1 MSSSINTNGINTNY
15 PVPGENNSTQGFRDN
30 FASIKNN
37 LNTASSEITDIQNK
51 ALLKSALDGSVLDN
65 NMNGAL
71 ISNALTRGFRATT
84 YNLGNS
90 LTGTVLVNLAQADV
104 HYGTIAGNVSLQFG
118 SWAPVNTESTVI
130 LRLSI
135 SNPAAVITFPSQV
148 VATNNNFGGTILE
161 NYVNVADAVT
171 VTAPAGVEQLDFKLS
186 TLDCGTTISIEPLNR
201 PYQAT
206 QIVTRTPSPTG
217 FVGDRAGTIAVD
229 SNYLY
234 VCTGDYDAV
243 TITSLNGISTNATG
257 NLITF
262 DADVGTAGVT
272 ANMPVV
278 FDTMFINNV
287 AVTDFGN
294 IIAGQVYYV
303 KTVVGST
310 ITISATRTGGTA
322 GSEFTLTTVTGGAN
336 TGMDASFY
344 NGTDIWKRI
353 SLTSW

>member
-1 MSSSINTNGINTNY
+1 MSNINTNAINADY
-15 PVPGENNSTQGFRDN
+15 PVPGVNNSTQGFRDN

-37 LNTASSEITDIQNK
+37 LNTASTEITDLQSK
-51 ALLKSALDGSVLDN
+51 ALLKAALDGSTLDN
-65 NMNGAL
+65 SMNGAL
-71 ISNALTRGFRATT
+71 ISNALTRGFRSTT

-90 LTGTVLVNLAQADV
+90 LTGTVLVNVAQADV
-104 HYGTIAGNVSLQFG
+104 HYGTVSGNISLQFG

-130 LRLSI
+130 LRLAI
-135 SNPAAVITFPSQV
+135 SNPNAVITFPSQV

-161 NYVNVADAVT
+161 NYVNVANAVT

-186 TLDCGTTISIEPLNR
+186 TIDCGTTISIEPLNR

-206 QIVTRTPSPTG
+206 QVITRTPAPTG
-217 FVGDRAGTIAVD
+217 FPGDKAGAIAAD
-229 SNYLY
+229 ADYLY

-257 NLITF
+257 NVITF
-262 DADVGTAGVT
+262 NSDVATAGV
-272 ANMPVV
+272 AVDLPVI

-287 AVTDFGN
+287 AVTNFGN
-294 IIAGQVYYV
+294 IIAGKVYYV

-310 ITISATRTGGTA
+310 ITISDTRSGGTA
-322 GSEFTLTTVTGGAN
+322 GSEFALTTVASGAN
-336 TGMDASFY
+336 TGMDATFY